1 MDTQDTGPAYTRM
14 RLPLARGPPDP
25 LLSQPYSISRIQRVF
40 TEMTLR
46 LQSGPHCITACHTY
60 LYSSRART
68 RRSSLD
74 EKLSPSGARLCH
86 PSACHIIRAHRRP
99 PAHVVPAPAPH
110 TSSLQDFESLLFGN
124 VAHVV
129 NLLLGISNRPPCKT
143 LLLGVVVF
151 QLVAPSLPRSNLAFV
166 PFTVIEPLLETHTD
180 EWMCTMLVSLRRDV

>member
-1 MDTQDTGPAYTRM
+1 MFTWGCCVNVNTTDTTAGATALLLAAQNTHTLHDPKRCVCIDDSQPMFIIRHPWTPKSQDTGPAYTRM

-25 LLSQPYSISRIQRVF
+25 LLSHPYSISRIQRVF

-99 PAHVVPAPAPH
+99 PAHVVPAPLHAGAAH
-110 TSSLQDFESLLFGN
+110 LVTSRF
-124 VAHVV
+124 
-129 NLLLGISNRPPCKT
+129 
-143 LLLGVVVF
+143 
-151 QLVAPSLPRSNLAFV
+151 
-166 PFTVIEPLLETHTD
+166 
-180 EWMCTMLVSLRRDV
+180 